1 MFDKIL
7 KHKILSIFNL
17 ILSFVFL
24 CFYGISFLYVIT
36 ERQGTHGEI
45 YYYYNLTKIQY
56 LITIVIINLA
66 NIIFIVLNIN
76 NLIYKNDKKIKLTN
90 LIFVLFSISII
101 LLEIILNLE
110 FESKP

>member
-17 ILSFVFL
+17 MLSFVFL

-36 ERQGTHGEI
+36 EKQGIHGEI
-45 YYYYNLTKIQY
+45 YYYYSLTKIQY
-56 LITIVIINLA
+56 LIITVIINLA

-76 NLIYKNDKKIKLTN
+76 NLINKNDKIIKLTN
-90 LIFVLFSISII
+90 LIFVLFLILII
-101 LLEIILNLE
+101 VTEMLLNFG
-110 FESKP
+110 FENKA